1 MRKFLFYYS
10 QLNTGGAEKSL
21 SRLMNTLIEEGEEV
35 TLLCRYGNGN
45 GEYMLDKR
53 VKKLCLS
60 SYPPKKGYH
69 ILALVNN
76 VICLLQRVW
85 MLFKL
90 KISGDEYDI
99 AFVGLQGL
107 SPDYILRNIKTN
119 KIAIFIRND
128 VSVMKERDRVL
139 SILRKYVDR
148 VDYYICVAETV
159 KRSLI
164 KEIPEI
170 NSKAMVIYNILNV
183 DEMKH
188 NIDIAEAPFI
198 DENKDI
204 FRIVSVCRMVDKAKG
219 LYRMLSVCKKLK
231 DEGFQFKWYVVGDGC
246 DLENF
251 RKTISE
257 KGLDGVMVAPGRMN
271 NPFGYYRD
279 CNLVAMLSYYEGLCG
294 VVNEAKVAG
303 KPVIATEVSGIR
315 EQLAHGVNGWIVEN
329 QEEAILEG
337 FRYLLTH
344 NEMIKKMENFI
355 YPEEILN
362 DKVKLNK
369 IMELIK

>member
-21 SRLMNTLIEEGEEV
+21 SRLMNTLIKEGEEV

-85 MLFKL
+85 MLFNL

-294 VVNEAKVAG
+294 VINEAKVAG

-315 EQLAHGVNGWIVEN
+315 EQLIHGENGWIVEN

-344 NEMIKKMENFI
+344 NEMIKKMENLI

>member
-1 MRKFLFYYS
+1 MKKFLFYYS

-21 SRLMNTLIEEGEEV
+21 SRLMNALVEEGEDV
-35 TLLCRYGNGN
+35 TLLCRCGNGN

-60 SYPPKKGYH
+60 SYSPKKGCH
-69 ILALVNN
+69 ISTLVNN
-76 VICLLQRVW
+76 AICLLQRLW
-85 MLFKL
+85 MFFKL
-90 KISGDEYDI
+90 KMSSEEYDI
-99 AFVGLQGL
+99 TFVGLQGL
-107 SPDYILRNIKTN
+107 SPDYILRNIKTR

-139 SILRKYVDR
+139 AILRKHVNR

-164 KEIPEI
+164 KEIPETD
-170 NSKAMVIYNILNV
+170 SKTMVIYNILNM

-188 NIDIAEAPFI
+188 NLDIAEAPFI
-198 DENKDI
+198 NENKDI

-219 LYRMLSVCKKLK
+219 LYRMLNICKRLK
-231 DEGFQFKWYVVGDGC
+231 DEGLQFRWYIVGDGY
-246 DLENF
+246 DLDAF

-257 KGLDGVMVAPGRMN
+257 NGLDGIMITPGRLN

-303 KPVIATEVSGIR
+303 KAIIATEVSGIR
-315 EQLAHGVNGWIVEN
+315 EQLKHGINGWIVEN
-329 QEEAILEG
+329 DEAKIIEGIRYLLSHPEVIKSMSNHNYPEAIL
-337 FRYLLTH
+337 
-344 NEMIKKMENFI
+344 
-355 YPEEILN
+355 N
-362 DKVKLNK
+362 DRLKLNE
-369 IMELIK
+369 IENLVS